1 MTAALVGIDVVD
13 AGRISA
19 AVTGSGGVFLERV
32 FSVGERAAIGADADS
47 AAVGFAVKE
56 CLIKALGGRPDPFS
70 WHDLE
75 TDLRLAGPLDAD
87 LHRLVANAALP
98 FVRAM
103 GVTRVLAAPCAL
115 TRSARR
121 AALLRLCAE
130 DRDNPVGMAMWGWTG
145 RLVTAVAV
153 AAIDKR
159 TDRRRADV
167 VTG

>member
-13 AGRISA
+13 AGRIGA
-19 AVTGSGGVFLERV
+19 AVTGTDGVFLKRV
-32 FSVGERAAIGADADS
+32 FSSGERAAIGADVDS

-75 TDLRLAGPLDAD
+75 TDLRLAEPLDVG

-103 GVTRVLAAPCAL
+103 GVTRVLAAPCVL
-115 TRSARR
+115 TKSARR
-121 AALLRLCAE
+121 AALLRLRGE
-130 DRDNPVGMAMWGWTG
+130 DRDTPVGMAMWGWTG
-145 RLVTAVAV
+145 RMVTAVAV
-153 AAIDKR
+153 AAID
-159 TDRRRADV
+159 RRRADA